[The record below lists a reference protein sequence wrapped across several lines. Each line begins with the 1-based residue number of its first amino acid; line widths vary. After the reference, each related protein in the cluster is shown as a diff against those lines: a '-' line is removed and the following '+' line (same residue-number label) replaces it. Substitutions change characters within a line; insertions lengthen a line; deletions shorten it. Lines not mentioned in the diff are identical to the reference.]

1 MAFQI
6 KLYQGDPVVHT
17 FTLLLEDA
25 SQLTNW
31 VGNGVDI
38 TELATRTG
46 AHRGSITGGMPAA
59 GAYGSG
65 QTWQTSANIMQAGFK
80 NMTTYTGQA
89 APGDIVSSKLEDLE
103 SGQYYYIQKSGE
115 KRFVNFYNAGSSNCY
130 VTVYDDDGFTVLFT
144 QQISNFTNN
153 GMQGHAIPPSIPK
166 DMTLAQF
173 VAASKEISLMPYSYG
188 ADDLVATWTAGCAN
202 DRGWTAWLYYIL
214 HNENEDVEPDIPD
227 NDPYGGDDSPYLP
240 SGGGGGDGDNVDP
253 YDDGDNVPVPPLPEV
268 GMSTSGM
275 MSIYTPSDVQLNLL
289 ASYLWDNNFVTSM
302 VKEMYANCMDVI
314 ISLGI
319 VPFNITAAGT
329 KNIKVGDRD
338 SGISSNY
345 PSGEYFEIDCGSLN
359 IQSVIG
365 SYMDY
370 EPYTKLKLYLP
381 YIGWVDL
388 NNDIFMKKSLGV
400 VYHVNIATGEC
411 VAFVTSNS
419 NVIGVYSGNCLMKI
433 PLSGANYGEM
443 WGSVIKATV
452 GLASCGLTHAAATGL
467 ASQAG
472 NYASMAGSA
481 TGRAAEK
488 LASKAEKYA
497 GKAESAFNKA
507 GAQASGAMN
516 SLVTKPTFQISNQL
530 GMTSGFMGMQSPVL
544 MVQRPNLCIPAGQNT
559 YQGYPSFMT
568 TSLSGLRGY
577 TRLAD
582 INLSVPSAT
591 GVELGEIMEA
601 LLTGVYIEDSPS
613 PSGSSGNIYLYR
625 NKSSNNTIGKT
636 LESVA
641 TLSGTFR
648 DAVDVNSITVRIHR
662 SSPDFNYIY
671 VPDFGRCYYVNNI
684 TIVRTGVL
692 DVQASVDPLNSFKG
706 EILANRGIINKQAY
720 HYNLYLND
728 DSLKVYQNPL
738 ISLHNFSAGFSGYE
752 YVLLV
757 AGG

>member
-89 APGDIVSSKLEDLE
+89 APGDIPSAKLEDLE

-115 KRFVNFYNAGSSNCY
+115 KRYVNFYNSGSSNCY

-166 DMTLAQF
+166 EMTLAQF
-173 VAASKEISLMPYSYG
+173 VAASKEIGLMPYSYG
-188 ADDLVATWTAGCAN
+188 ENDIVATWTASCGN

-214 HNENEDVEPDIPD
+214 HNENEDVEPDRPD

-253 YDDGDNVPVPPLPEV
+253 YDDGDDIPVPNLPPV
-268 GMSTSGM
+268 GMSSSGM

-302 VKEMYANCMDVI
+302 VKDMYADCMDVI

-319 VPFNITAAGT
+319 IPVNITAAGT
-329 KNIKVGDRD
+329 RNIKVGDRD

-345 PSGEYFEIDCGSLN
+345 PAGEYIEVDCGSLS

-370 EPYTKLKLYLP
+370 EPYTRIKLFLP
-381 YIGWVDL
+381 YIGMVALD
-388 NNDIFMKKSLGV
+388 NDIFMKKTMSIK
-400 VYHVNIATGEC
+400 YHINIATGEC
-411 VAFVTSNS
+411 IAFVSADNK
-419 NVIGVYSGNCLMKI
+419 VIGQYSGNCLMKI
-433 PLSGANYGEM
+433 PLSGANYAEM
-443 WGSVIKATV
+443 WKGVLQATV
-452 GLASCGLTHAAATGL
+452 GLASAGLSGAAAGG
-467 ASQAG
+467 AAAAG
-472 NYASMAGSA
+472 ATEAGSA
-481 TGRAAEK
+481 SAANAQAVQAGRAA
-488 LASKAEKYA
+488 
-497 GKAESAFNKA
+497 GSALNA
-507 GAQASGAMN
+507 IA
-516 SLVTKPTFQISNQL
+516 TKPTFQLTNNL
-530 GMTSGFMGMQSPVL
+530 GCASGFMGIQTPYL
-544 MVQRPNLCIPAGQNT
+544 LIERPNLCVPANQNAFE
-559 YQGYPSFMT
+559 GYPSFLT
-568 TSLSGLRGY
+568 TRLSGLSGY
-577 TRLAD
+577 TRVHAV
-582 INLSVPSAT
+582 NLSVPSAT
-591 GVELGEIMEA
+591 SKERQTIKAELMN
-601 LLTGVYIEDSPS
+601 GVYIEGNPT
-613 PSGSSGNIYLYR
+613 PTGTSGNIYLYK
-625 NKSSNNTIGKT
+625 NKSGNNTIGKT
-636 LESVA
+636 LELVA

-648 DAVDVNSITVRIHR
+648 DAVDVHNVTVRINR
-662 SSPDFNYIY
+662 SSPDFNYLYI
-671 VPDFGRCYYVNNI
+671 PDFGRCYYVDSI
-684 TIVRTGVL
+684 TVVRTGVL
-692 DVQASVDPLNSFKG
+692 DVVCSVDPLNSFKA
-706 EILANRGIINKQAY
+706 EILNNNAIIDKQANV
-720 HYNLYLND
+720 YNLYLND

-738 ISLHNFSAGFSGYE
+738 YSTHLFTAGFSGYE